1 MRSIIIMVVGTVV
14 VVSTLIVLYILTS
27 VPSQDYS
34 LDVDAMKDEQS
45 LFVNSRIILTNTG
58 RLPLTHILVDFG
70 NKSESITEILPGQKF
85 PVSPPE
91 GTQLRTV
98 TVTAD
103 HGINITKEYRR
114 PIKLP
119 GMMGS

>member
-1 MRSIIIMVVGTVV
+1 MV
-14 VVSTLIVLYILTS
+14 VVSTLVVLYILTS
-27 VPSQDYS
+27 VPSRNYS

-58 RLPLTHILVDFG
+58 RLSLTHILVDFG
-70 NKSESITEILPGQKF
+70 NKSESINEILPGQKF

-91 GTQLRTV
+91 ATQLRTV

>member
-1 MRSIIIMVVGTVV
+1 MVAGTVV
-14 VVSTLIVLYILTS
+14 VVSTLILLYILTS

-70 NKSESITEILPGQKF
+70 NKSESIIEILPGQKF

>member
-1 MRSIIIMVVGTVV
+1 MRFIIIMVVGTVI
-14 VVSTLIVLYILTS
+14 VVSTLVVLYILTS
-27 VPSQDYS
+27 VPSRNYS

-45 LFVNSRIILTNTG
+45 LFVNSRIILTYTG
-58 RLPLTHILVDFG
+58 RLPLTHIQVDFG
-70 NKSESITEILPGQKF
+70 NKSESINEILPGQKF

-91 GTQLRTV
+91 ATQLRTV